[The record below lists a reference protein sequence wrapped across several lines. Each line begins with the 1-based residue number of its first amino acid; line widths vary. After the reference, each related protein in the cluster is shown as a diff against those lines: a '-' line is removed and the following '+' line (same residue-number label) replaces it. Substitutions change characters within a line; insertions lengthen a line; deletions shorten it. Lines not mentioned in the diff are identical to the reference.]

1 MTPNA
6 CRSTAPI
13 GSGTQ
18 KHSVALSGTQ
28 WQSVALRSTQ
38 KHSEALRSTQKHSV
52 ALSGTHKH
60 SEALSG
66 TQWHSEALRGTQR
79 HSPAVSAIKID
90 WPRHLSDEAIESR
103 VVPGDGCTTCLCSPR
118 TRLMKDDLP
127 TLGRPIT

>member
-6 CRSTAPI
+6 CRATAPI

-18 KHSVALSGTQ
+18 KHSVALSGD
-28 WQSVALRSTQ
+28 
-38 KHSEALRSTQKHSV
+38 QKHSV
-52 ALSGTHKH
+52 AI
-60 SEALSG
+60 SG
-66 TQWHSEALRGTQR
+66 TQC

-127 TLGRPIT
+127 TFGRPIT